1 MSRWKRL
8 APVVVALAISVVITV
23 LFGTGMLSGGGNE
36 TPIDIERDE
45 NRTPAPIANGTQSGA
60 GTESLPAREGMLGFR
75 NVAESVGFDYDSVYR
90 GRGQVSQSGVYVVDY
105 DNDGDEDLLATGGQ
119 TPVLF
124 RNTGGGFERARAFDH
139 PDTRAAHFFDY
150 DNDGWRDLVLAEYAG
165 KLRFYEN
172 RNGSFERTDI
182 GLERSVRS
190 PTSITSADFTGN
202 GCLDLFVGQ
211 NGLWQQG
218 LPLLVAE
225 VRRVQNNPDARPTT
239 TPGGKNLLY
248 YGDCTRF
255 QEATDRAG
263 IHGRNWTLATSAADF
278 TGDGYVDIHV
288 GNDLSAD
295 FLYVNQGNGT
305 FKRHDLGPRTDRNA
319 MASVA
324 KDMTGDGRV
333 DLFITNVYAT
343 DETRGVG
350 NTDSVIVPNPHGNNF
365 LVNTNGTDGDLFVD
379 RAEKHGLDAGGWGWA
394 AAVDDFNNDGH
405 LDVVH
410 GTSGDIQFQ
419 PYDRFRTPQ
428 VWTGTADSWQAV
440 DERALGLAEHQARGM
455 ARLDFDSDGALDF
468 ALATTSASQQGGGP
482 STPFALY
489 ENELSGTESLQLF
502 VRNPGGV
509 ARGAVVLVETDV
521 RTVQRRVGARAGF
534 LSQDSRLIH
543 VGTATEKIEQVR
555 VLWPDGTESTYDD
568 LQEGNRYVLT
578 PDGSSVVK

>member
-255 QEATDRAG
+255 QEATDHAG

-578 PDGSSVVK
+578 PDESSVVE